1 MIKEIYIFTRKSIN
15 MDLQARK
22 ITFVQEFLRLQN
34 EEIVSGLEDLLR
46 KKKAEQYEQKLK
58 PMTADQFNNEIEQAL
73 VDSKE
78 NRIISATEL
87 RKRAKQWR

>member
-1 MIKEIYIFTRKSIN
+1 

-46 KKKAEQYEQKLK
+46 KKKAEQYEQKLN
-58 PMTADQFNNEIEQAL
+58 PMSIDQLNTEIDQAL
-73 VDSKE
+73 LDSKE
-78 NRIISATEL
+78 DRIISASDL
-87 RKRAKQWR
+87 QKKANKWR

>member
-1 MIKEIYIFTRKSIN
+1 

-46 KKKAEQYEQKLK
+46 KKKAELYKQKLQ
-58 PMTADQFNNEIEQAL
+58 PMSADQFNIEIDQAMA
-73 VDSKE
+73 DSRE
-78 NRIISATEL
+78 GRITSATDL
-87 RKRAKQWR
+87 QNKAKQWQ

>member
-1 MIKEIYIFTRKSIN
+1 

-46 KKKAEQYEQKLK
+46 KKKAEQYEQKLN
-58 PMTADQFNNEIEQAL
+58 PMSTDQFNNEIDQAML
-73 VDSKE
+73 DSKE
-78 NRIISATEL
+78 DRIISATDL
-87 RKRAKQWR
+87 RKKAKKWR

>member
-1 MIKEIYIFTRKSIN
+1 

-46 KKKAEQYEQKLK
+46 KKKAEQYEQKLN
-58 PMTADQFNNEIEQAL
+58 PMSIDQLNNEIDQAL
-73 VDSKE
+73 LDSKE
-78 NRIISATEL
+78 DRIISASDL
-87 RKRAKQWR
+87 QKKAKQWR

>member
-1 MIKEIYIFTRKSIN
+1 

-46 KKKAEQYEQKLK
+46 KKKAEQYEQKLQ
-58 PMTADQFNNEIEQAL
+58 PMSTVQFNSEIDQAM

-78 NRIISATEL
+78 GRITSAAEL
-87 RKRAKQWR
+87 RKKAKQWR

>member
-1 MIKEIYIFTRKSIN
+1 

-46 KKKAEQYEQKLK
+46 KKKAEQYEQKLN
-58 PMTADQFNNEIEQAL
+58 PMSIDQLNNEIDQAL
-73 VDSKE
+73 LDSKE
-78 NRIISATEL
+78 DRIISASDL
-87 RKRAKQWR
+87 QKKANKWR

>member
-1 MIKEIYIFTRKSIN
+1 

-46 KKKAEQYEQKLK
+46 KKKAEQYEQKLQ
-58 PMTADQFNNEIEQAL
+58 PMSVNQLNSEIDQAM

-78 NRIISATEL
+78 GRITSATEL
-87 RKRAKQWR
+87 RKKAKEWR